1 MKLNTFHRFAA
12 ALALTAAAH
21 AGDSYAV
28 KAGTVITMAGDP
40 IENGVIVMQDGRIT
54 AVGKDGEV
62 EIPWD
67 AEVFEA
73 PGLVAFPG
81 MVETCISGGM
91 DRPNESVDVTPF
103 LDVNDSIDPVNFFYE
118 DMRRA
123 GVTTLNIQ
131 QGDETVVAGRGMTVK
146 PYGMT
151 VEAMMV
157 RPQSGIKI
165 SVAPKRGKSRAVQL
179 MILRNAFAD
188 LRRALEGMVEEKQ
201 DEVATARR
209 EALAQGREF
218 EEPKAPGRA
227 MEGSGWK
234 VEGLEWVDRA
244 TIDEKL
250 SPLLDVVEG
259 RLPVYL
265 NCESPMDVL
274 HGLAIA
280 RENGFLAQTV
290 LMIGPSCWKV
300 SDQIKEAGVR
310 GVVLPL
316 QLEHTERE
324 PFAEEDTVTLLPKHF
339 AEKGISFALRSANS
353 TTEALWYQAA
363 RCVALG
369 VDRQQALESITT
381 MPADLIGLGGDVGSL
396 EPGHHANIV
405 LLDGDP
411 LSLQSSVQFV
421 IIEGRMVYDRSQD
434 TRLQHLL
441 DGVEPEGVSADEPVV
456 TDIHEE
462 ERKAGGE

>member
-165 SVAPKRGKSRAVQL
+165 SVTPKRGKSRAVQL

-188 LRRALEGMVEEKQ
+188 LRRALEGMVEENQ

-369 VDRQQALESITT
+369 VDRQQALEAITT

>member
-131 QGDETVVAGRGMTVK
+131 QGDETVVAGR
-146 PYGMT
+146 GMT

-369 VDRQQALESITT
+369 VDRQQALEAITT